1 MVDEVLK
8 PNVLD
13 PNCGSRRVLDLIA
26 DKWTMLVIYVLA
38 RGTRR
43 YSQLRREIEGISHK
57 VLTETLRRMEQ
68 DGLVKRKVYPV
79 VPPKVEYTLTA
90 LGETLMEPLSTLCH
104 WAENHLNEVEL
115 ARGHYN
121 NQGGV
126 SNQ

>member
-1 MVDEVLK
+1 MEDEVLK
-8 PNVLD
+8 PNVLN

-43 YSQLRREIEGISHK
+43 YSQLQREIEGISHK

-79 VPPKVEYTLTA
+79 IPPKVEYTLTA

-115 ARGHYN
+115 ARGHYK
-121 NQGGV
+121 NQGVEG
-126 SNQ
+126 

>member
-1 MVDEVLK
+1 MEDEVLK
-8 PNVLD
+8 PNVLN

-43 YSQLRREIEGISHK
+43 YSQLQREIEGISHK